1 MKKILLVLSLLGLFG
16 GWIEKSNEKEK
27 TEISSVD
34 FKEAEIYYNRGSNKY
49 KLNDYEGAMLDF
61 NKAIELNSDFTY
73 AYVFRGLVKD
83 SLKNFEDAI
92 LDYNKAIKLDP
103 KYALTYYNRGV
114 VKNELKQYNIK
125 LRRVAGIDR
134 FETAVEISKEFT
146 KK

>member
-61 NKAIELNSDFTY
+61 KRLLN
-73 AYVFRGLVKD
+73 LILI
-83 SLKNFEDAI
+83 SLMHMFLEV
-92 LDYNKAIKLDP
+92 L
-103 KYALTYYNRGV
+103 
-114 VKNELKQYNIK
+114 
-125 LRRVAGIDR
+125 
-134 FETAVEISKEFT
+134 SKIP
-146 KK
+146 

>member
-16 GWIEKSNEKEK
+16 GWIEKPNEKEK

-34 FKEAEIYYNRGSNKY
+34 LKEAEIYYNRGSNKY

-92 LDYNKAIKLDP
+92 LDYNKAIELDP
-103 KYALTYYNRGV
+103 ENSSAYYNRGIAKHDL
-114 VKNELKQYNIK
+114 KNYIGAILDYHKAIKLNPELKNPYK
-125 LRRVAGIDR
+125 D
-134 FETAVEISKEFT
+134 
-146 KK
+146 